1 MSTTSSPRLGTPG
14 SMNAEFRTADFG
26 DKRLTDRLQ
35 QIGRALGDAPSESIP
50 NACKDWGSVKG
61 TYRFC
66 DNENVD
72 PKEVLAAHGQAQ
84 RSRLTAKEELL
95 LVSDT
100 THLTFPS
107 HPSKEGLGNVG
118 TDEMDLEGAK
128 LHTTIGVLPA
138 TGQMTG
144 ILDQQALIEDREKDR
159 IYDSNGRGEVTDLE
173 SEREKWI
180 RGDRRAASG
189 LPEDVRPI
197 FVHDRG
203 ADAFPVFRK
212 LRSEL
217 TGSGFVVRANQNRC
231 IQTPEGK
238 ESHLFDWSRDLPEK
252 GQTRIQ
258 VQQGGDRKGREAVLS
273 IKTSTCKLLPPK
285 NDPGEKDPVEVNVVR
300 VEEIEEEEDPTQEDP
315 VQWVL
320 LTTEPFDG
328 FKEALR
334 VVDYYRARWMIEEW
348 HKALKTGCRIEDR
361 QLETWERME
370 VLLSICS
377 VIGWKVLQL
386 RHLARGRR
394 VPPDFFL
401 PDAERAVLKEKYPE
415 LGSQGGKDWAIAV
428 AKIGGY
434 LDRSS
439 DPPPGWQTL
448 WKGLKKVQTWAE
460 GYKLRSSGADPS
472 SESYG

>member
-1 MSTTSSPRLGTPG
+1 MISGRLTAPN
-14 SMNAEFRTADFG
+14 SIKTEFRTADFG

-35 QIGRALGDAPSESIP
+35 QIGHALGNAPSESIP
-50 NACKDWGSVKG
+50 NACENWASVKG

-72 PKEVLAAHGQAQ
+72 PKEVLSAHGQAQ
-84 RSRLTAKEELL
+84 RSRLTEVEELL

-107 HPSKEGLGNVG
+107 HPSKEGLGEVG
-118 TDEMDLEGAK
+118 TDEMDLEGVK
-128 LHTTIGVLPA
+128 VHSTIGVLPT

-144 ILDQQALIEDREKDR
+144 ILDQQALLEDRDNDQ
-159 IYDSNGRGEVTDLE
+159 IYESNGRGEPAGLE

-180 RGDRRAASG
+180 RGDRRASSR
-189 LPEDVRPI
+189 LPEEVRPI

-212 LRSEL
+212 LRSEM
-217 TGSGFVVRANQNRC
+217 TGGGFVVRANQNRC
-231 IQTPEGK
+231 IRTPVGK
-238 ESHLFDWSRDLPEK
+238 EGHLFDWSSTLSEK
-252 GQTRIQ
+252 GRTRIRI
-258 VQQGGDRKGREAVLS
+258 QQGGDRESREATLS
-273 IKTSTCKLLPPK
+273 VKSGTCELLPPK
-285 NDPGEKDPVEVNVVR
+285 NDPGEKAPVEVNVVR
-300 VEEIEEEEDPTQEDP
+300 IEEIVREEKSGQEEADQEDP

-320 LTTEPFDG
+320 LTTEPVDD
-328 FKEALR
+328 FKKALR
-334 VVDYYRARWMIEEW
+334 VVDYYRSRWRIEEW

-361 QLETWERME
+361 RLQTWERME

-377 VIGWKVLQL
+377 VIAWKVLQL
-386 RHLARGRR
+386 RHLARGEQ

-401 PDAERAVLKEKYPE
+401 TDAERAVLKEKYPE
-415 LGSQGGKDWAIAV
+415 LESEGPEDWAIAI

-460 GYKLRSSGADPS
+460 GYRLRSS
-472 SESYG
+472 

>member
-1 MSTTSSPRLGTPG
+1 MSTEISHRLGTPG
-14 SMNAEFRTADFG
+14 SIKAEFRAADFG
-26 DKRLTDRLQ
+26 DERLTDRLQ
-35 QIGRALGDAPSESIP
+35 QIGHALGNAPTESIP
-50 NACKDWGSVKG
+50 NACENWASVKA

-72 PKEVLAAHGQAQ
+72 PKEVLSAHGQAQ
-84 RSRLTAKEELL
+84 RSRLTGVGELL

-107 HPSKEGLGNVG
+107 HPSKEGLGEVG
-118 TDEMDLEGAK
+118 TDEMDLEGVK
-128 LHTTIGVLPA
+128 VHSTVGVLPT

-144 ILDQQALIEDREKDR
+144 ILDQQVLIENREKGR
-159 IYDSNGRGEVTDLE
+159 TYDSNGKGEPTGLE

-180 RGDRRAASG
+180 RGDKRASSK

-217 TGSGFVVRANQNRC
+217 ADGGFVVRANQNRC
-231 IQTPEGK
+231 IRTAEGQ
-238 ESHLFDWSRDLPEK
+238 EAHLLDWSKTLPEK

-258 VQQGGDRKGREAVLS
+258 IQQGGDREEREATLS
-273 IKTSTCKLLPPK
+273 VRAGTCELLPPK
-285 NDPGEKDPVEVNVVR
+285 NDPGAKDPVEVNVVR
-300 VEEIEEEEDPTQEDP
+300 VEEVGEEGDSGQEDP

-320 LTTEPFDG
+320 LTTEPVDD
-328 FKEALR
+328 FKKALT
-334 VVDYYRARWMIEEW
+334 VVDYYRTRWTIEEW
-348 HKALKTGCRIEDR
+348 HKTLKTGCKIEDR
-361 QLETWERME
+361 QLQTWERME
-370 VLLSICS
+370 VLLSVCS
-377 VIGWKVLQL
+377 VIAWKVLQL
-386 RHLARGRR
+386 RHLARGQQ
-394 VPPDFFL
+394 VPPDLFL
-401 PDAERAVLKEKYPE
+401 TDAERAVLKEKYPK
-415 LGSQGGKDWAIAV
+415 LRTQGGRDWAIV
-428 AKIGGY
+428 IAKIGGY

-460 GYKLRSSGADPS
+460 GYRLRSS
-472 SESYG
+472 